1 MNGVFGGIWTR
12 DHNLTKISTG
22 IGLISRKKLNITNYI
37 FLSVNALNFDNFKKT
52 LELLKPDL
60 KEKFKVKTIGFF
72 GSYVRGEQKNTSD
85 LDILVDFYETISLFR
100 FIELEDFLSQ
110 QLGVKVDLVMRDA
123 LKPRIKDSILNEAI
137 YV

>member
-1 MNGVFGGIWTR
+1 MDPRPLPYLDGVNG
-12 DHNLTKISTG
+12 
-22 IGLISRKKLNITNYI
+22 RKKLNITNYI